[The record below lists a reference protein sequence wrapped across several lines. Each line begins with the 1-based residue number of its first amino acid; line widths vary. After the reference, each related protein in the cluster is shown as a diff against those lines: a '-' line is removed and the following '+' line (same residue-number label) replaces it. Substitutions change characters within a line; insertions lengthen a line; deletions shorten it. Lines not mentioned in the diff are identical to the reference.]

1 MTFKHKLS
9 CRLALLKDRRLAV
22 SLAVLAAAA
31 AFACEKP
38 LQVTDTGVTSLS
50 QLLVSPKVVTVQV
63 NQLTSFMA
71 VGLTSTGD
79 TVAATPVSWSVTG
92 GSITDTSSSGGRHYG
107 HYKAASAPGQYKV
120 IAADHSSNASD
131 TATVTVIPV
140 PVASVSVSPPSASV
154 LVGGTVSLVATTLD
168 SAGGVLTGRA
178 VTWSSSNTGIATVNG
193 SGVVTALAPGS
204 STMTATSEGKSGTA
218 SVAVSSVPVAS
229 VTVAP
234 ATASPPVGQTVQ
246 LTATP
251 QDASGNPLSGRVIT
265 WSSTSTTVATVSGS
279 GLVTARAA
287 GSATITATSEGQ
299 SGTAAITVPAPAPVA
314 SVSVSP
320 ATASVP
326 VGQTVQLTA
335 TPQDASGNPLSGRVI
350 TWSSSSTTVATVSGS
365 GLVTARAAGSATIT
379 ATSEG
384 QSGTAAITVPAPAP
398 VASVSVSPASATL
411 QIGQTVQL
419 TATPKDANGN
429 PLTGRTITWGS
440 SNTAVA
446 TVTGSGLVTGVVAGS
461 ATITATSEGQS
472 GTAAITVPA
481 PAPVASVSVNPAS
494 ASVQVGQTV
503 QLVAT
508 PKDASGNPLTGRTV
522 TWGSSNTAVATVTAS
537 GLVTGLVVGSATIT
551 ATSEGQSAS
560 SAITVTAP
568 AAGNIYYTAT
578 TGLDGNAGTLTS
590 PFKTIAKGASVLK
603 PGDKLYI
610 RGGTYV
616 ESLVNSVPSG
626 TSWTSPV
633 TLAAYPGETVVVQA
647 SGSVVVRINSSVGY
661 IIFDGLIFDAA
672 RQAGPVVYL
681 DNLYGSGTPHHIR
694 FQNGEIKN
702 AASSD
707 GALIEASYT
716 DPQPNYNEFINMKIH
731 DNGSSVLHHGIYMH
745 SSHNLVTGCDI
756 YNNSGFGVQIYH
768 DNAASGINTSYNTLS
783 GNKLHDNVAS
793 GAVLAGGVGN
803 LAYNNLIWNNRGG
816 ILVDYSASNTG
827 LYYNTIYAN
836 NAGGGVAGIRLGS
849 NVSASNTTIRDNIIF
864 GNSAGDI
871 TTYSATNTVADHN
884 IMGGIDPK
892 FRNTASFDFHLQL
905 GSPAIGAGVAVTGL
919 TADFD
924 GVARPQGSSY
934 DPGGYEYVP

>member
-9 CRLALLKDRRLAV
+9 CRLALLKDRKLAV
-22 SLAVLAAAA
+22 SLAVLVAAA

-265 WSSTSTTVATVSGS
+265 WSS
-279 GLVTARAA
+279 
-287 GSATITATSEGQ
+287 
-299 SGTAAITVPAPAPVA
+299 
-314 SVSVSP
+314 
-320 ATASVP
+320 
-326 VGQTVQLTA
+326 
-335 TPQDASGNPLSGRVI
+335 
-350 TWSSSSTTVATVSGS
+350 SSTTVATVSGS

-411 QIGQTVQL
+411 RIGQTVQL

-461 ATITATSEGQS
+461 ATITATREGQS
-472 GTAAITVPA
+472 GAEAITVPA

-508 PKDASGNPLTGRTV
+508 PKDANGNPLTGRTV

-578 TGLDGNAGTLTS
+578 TGLDANAGTLTS

-827 LYYNTIYAN
+827 IYYNTIYAN

-884 IMGGIDPK
+884 TMGGIDPK
-892 FRNTASFDFHLQL
+892 FRNTAGFDFHLQL
-905 GSPAIGAGVAVTGL
+905 GSPAVGAGVAVTGL

>member
-9 CRLALLKDRRLAV
+9 CRLALLKDRKLAV
-22 SLAVLAAAA
+22 SLAVLVAAA

-71 VGLTSTGD
+71 VGLTSAGD
-79 TVAATPVSWSVTG
+79 TVAATPVSWSATG

-120 IAADHSSNASD
+120 VAADHSSNASD

-204 STMTATSEGKSGTA
+204 STMTATSEGKTGTA

-234 ATASPPVGQTVQ
+234 ATASP
-246 LTATP
+246 
-251 QDASGNPLSGRVIT
+251 
-265 WSSTSTTVATVSGS
+265 
-279 GLVTARAA
+279 
-287 GSATITATSEGQ
+287 
-299 SGTAAITVPAPAPVA
+299 
-314 SVSVSP
+314 
-320 ATASVP
+320 P

-508 PKDASGNPLTGRTV
+508 PKDANGNPLTGRTV
-522 TWGSSNTAVATVTAS
+522 TWGSSNTAVTTVTAS

-661 IIFDGLIFDAA
+661 IVFDGLIFDAA
-672 RQAGPVVYL
+672 GHAGPVVYL

-702 AASSD
+702 AANSD
-707 GALIEASYT
+707 GVMIEASYT

-745 SSHNLVTGCDI
+745 SSHNLVAGCDI

-827 LYYNTIYAN
+827 VYYNTIYAN
-836 NAGGGVAGIRLGS
+836 NAGGGVAGIRLGA

-864 GNSAGDI
+864 GNTQGDI

-884 IMGGIDPK
+884 TMGGIDPK
-892 FRNTASFDFHLQL
+892 FRNTAGFDFHLQL
-905 GSPAIGAGVAVTGL
+905 GSPAVGAGVAVTGL

-934 DPGGYEYVP
+934 DAGGYEYVP

>member
-9 CRLALLKDRRLAV
+9 CRLALLKDRKLAV
-22 SLAVLAAAA
+22 SLAVLVAAA

-71 VGLTSTGD
+71 VGLTSAGD
-79 TVAATPVSWSVTG
+79 TVAATPVSWSATG

-120 IAADHSSNASD
+120 VAADHSSNASD

-204 STMTATSEGKSGTA
+204 STMTATSEGKTGTA

-234 ATASPPVGQTVQ
+234 ATASP
-246 LTATP
+246 
-251 QDASGNPLSGRVIT
+251 
-265 WSSTSTTVATVSGS
+265 
-279 GLVTARAA
+279 
-287 GSATITATSEGQ
+287 
-299 SGTAAITVPAPAPVA
+299 
-314 SVSVSP
+314 
-320 ATASVP
+320 P

-508 PKDASGNPLTGRTV
+508 PKDANGNPLTGRTV
-522 TWGSSNTAVATVTAS
+522 TWGSSNTAVTTVTAS

-578 TGLDGNAGTLTS
+578 TGLDANAGTLTS

-661 IIFDGLIFDAA
+661 IVFDGLIFDAA
-672 RQAGPVVYL
+672 GHAGPVVYL

-702 AASSD
+702 AANSD
-707 GALIEASYT
+707 GVMIEASYT

-745 SSHNLVTGCDI
+745 SSHNLVAGCDI

-827 LYYNTIYAN
+827 VYYNTIYAN
-836 NAGGGVAGIRLGS
+836 NAGGGVAGIRLGA

-864 GNSAGDI
+864 GNTQGDI

-884 IMGGIDPK
+884 TMGGIDPK
-892 FRNTASFDFHLQL
+892 FRNTAGFDFHLQL
-905 GSPAIGAGVAVTGL
+905 GSPAVGAGVAVTGL

-934 DPGGYEYVP
+934 DAGGYEYVP

>member
-71 VGLTSTGD
+71 VGLTSAGD
-79 TVAATPVSWSVTG
+79 TVAATPVSWSATG

-120 IAADHSSNASD
+120 VAADHSSNASD

-234 ATASPPVGQTVQ
+234 ATASP
-246 LTATP
+246 
-251 QDASGNPLSGRVIT
+251 
-265 WSSTSTTVATVSGS
+265 
-279 GLVTARAA
+279 
-287 GSATITATSEGQ
+287 
-299 SGTAAITVPAPAPVA
+299 
-314 SVSVSP
+314 
-320 ATASVP
+320 P

-508 PKDASGNPLTGRTV
+508 PKDANGNPLTGRTV
-522 TWGSSNTAVATVTAS
+522 TWGSSNTAVTTVTAS

-578 TGLDGNAGTLTS
+578 TGLDANAGTLTS

-661 IIFDGLIFDAA
+661 IVFDGLIFDAA
-672 RQAGPVVYL
+672 GHAGPVVYL

-702 AASSD
+702 AANSD
-707 GALIEASYT
+707 GVMIEASYT

-745 SSHNLVTGCDI
+745 SSHNLVAGCDI

-827 LYYNTIYAN
+827 VYYNTIYAN
-836 NAGGGVAGIRLGS
+836 NAGGGVAGIRLGA

-864 GNSAGDI
+864 GNTQGDI

-884 IMGGIDPK
+884 TMGGIDPK
-892 FRNTASFDFHLQL
+892 FRNTAGFDFHLQL
-905 GSPAIGAGVAVTGL
+905 GSPAVGAGVAVTGL

-934 DPGGYEYVP
+934 DAGGYEYVP

>member
-9 CRLALLKDRRLAV
+9 CRLALLKDRVVTIAALA
-22 SLAVLAAAA
+22 LTGAVL
-31 AFACEKP
+31 FACEKP
-38 LQVTDTGVTSLS
+38 VLTGTNTIGDTPASLI
-50 QLLVSPKVVTVQV
+50 VYPKT
-63 NQLTSFMA
+63 LTLHPNSTADFTAIGFM
-71 VGLTSTGD
+71 STGD
-79 TVAATPVSWSVTG
+79 SATVAVSWSVTSG
-92 GSITDTSSSGGRHYG
+92 TIDTSSTGKRHLA
-107 HYKAASAPGQYKV
+107 HYKAGSSPGQVKV
-120 IAADHSSNASD
+120 VAHGNPGSLTD
-131 TATVTVIPV
+131 TATVTVTPT
-140 PVASVSVSPPSASV
+140 PVATVTVAPPTST
-154 LVGGTVSLVATTLD
+154 LTVSATVQLQATTLD
-168 SAGGVLTGRA
+168 SASNVLSGRV
-178 VTWSSSNTGIATVNG
+178 VTWSSSNA
-193 SGVVTALAPGS
+193 A
-204 STMTATSEGKSGTA
+204 
-218 SVAVSSVPVAS
+218 
-229 VTVAP
+229 
-234 ATASPPVGQTVQ
+234 
-246 LTATP
+246 
-251 QDASGNPLSGRVIT
+251 
-265 WSSTSTTVATVSGS
+265 VATVSGT
-279 GLVTARAA
+279 GLVTAAGA

-299 SGTAAITVPAPAPVA
+299 SGTASVVVSTVPVA
-314 SVSVSP
+314 SVTVAP
-320 ATASVP
+320 ASATP
-326 VGQTVQLTA
+326 QIGQTVQLTA
-335 TPQDASGNPLSGRVI
+335 TPKDASGNPLSGRVI

-384 QSGTAAITVPAPAP
+384 QSGAAAVTVPAPAP

-429 PLTGRTITWGS
+429 PLSGRVITWS
-440 SNTAVA
+440 STDTTIAK
-446 TVTGSGLVTGVVAGS
+446 TSQSGLVTARAAGG

-508 PKDASGNPLTGRTV
+508 PKDANGNPLTGRTV
-522 TWGSSNTAVATVTAS
+522 TWGSSNTAVAAVTAS

-578 TGLDGNAGTLTS
+578 TGLDANAGTLTS
-590 PFKTIAKGASVLK
+590 PFRTIAKGASVLK

-647 SGSVVVRINSSVGY
+647 SGNVVVRINSSVSY
-661 IIFDGLIFDAA
+661 IVFDGLIFDAA
-672 RQAGPVVYL
+672 GHAGPVVYL

-702 AASSD
+702 AANSD
-707 GALIEASYT
+707 GVMIEASYT

-768 DNAASGINTSYNTLS
+768 DNAASGINTSYNTVS

-827 LYYNTIYAN
+827 VYNNTIYAN
-836 NAGGGVAGIRLGS
+836 NAGGGVAGIRLGA

-864 GNSAGDI
+864 GNTQGDI

-884 IMGGIDPK
+884 TMGGTDPM
-892 FRNTASFDFHLQL
+892 FRNTAALDFHLQL
-905 GSPAIGAGVAVTGL
+905 GSPAIGAGVAVAGVT
-919 TADFD
+919 TDFD

-934 DPGGYEYVP
+934 DAGGYEYVP

>member
-38 LQVTDTGVTSLS
+38 LQVTDTGVTALS

-265 WSSTSTTVATVSGS
+265 WSS
-279 GLVTARAA
+279 
-287 GSATITATSEGQ
+287 
-299 SGTAAITVPAPAPVA
+299 
-314 SVSVSP
+314 
-320 ATASVP
+320 
-326 VGQTVQLTA
+326 
-335 TPQDASGNPLSGRVI
+335 
-350 TWSSSSTTVATVSGS
+350 SSTTVATVSGS

-398 VASVSVSPASATL
+398 VASVSVRPSSATL
-411 QIGQTVQL
+411 RIGQTVQL

-508 PKDASGNPLTGRTV
+508 PKDANGNPLTGRTV

-702 AASSD
+702 AANSD
-707 GALIEASYT
+707 GVLIEASYT

-827 LYYNTIYAN
+827 IYYNTIYAN

-934 DPGGYEYVP
+934 DTGGYEYVP

>member
-38 LQVTDTGVTSLS
+38 LQVTDTGVTALS

-234 ATASPPVGQTVQ
+234 ATASP
-246 LTATP
+246 
-251 QDASGNPLSGRVIT
+251 
-265 WSSTSTTVATVSGS
+265 
-279 GLVTARAA
+279 
-287 GSATITATSEGQ
+287 
-299 SGTAAITVPAPAPVA
+299 
-314 SVSVSP
+314 
-320 ATASVP
+320 P

-702 AASSD
+702 AANSD
-707 GALIEASYT
+707 GVLIEASYT

-827 LYYNTIYAN
+827 IYYNTIYAN

-934 DPGGYEYVP
+934 DTGGYEYVP

>member
-265 WSSTSTTVATVSGS
+265 WSS
-279 GLVTARAA
+279 
-287 GSATITATSEGQ
+287 
-299 SGTAAITVPAPAPVA
+299 
-314 SVSVSP
+314 
-320 ATASVP
+320 
-326 VGQTVQLTA
+326 
-335 TPQDASGNPLSGRVI
+335 
-350 TWSSSSTTVATVSGS
+350 SSTTVATVSGS

-578 TGLDGNAGTLTS
+578 TGLDANAGTLTS

-793 GAVLAGGVGN
+793 GTVLAGGVGN

-934 DPGGYEYVP
+934 DAGGYEYVP

>member
-265 WSSTSTTVATVSGS
+265 WSS
-279 GLVTARAA
+279 
-287 GSATITATSEGQ
+287 
-299 SGTAAITVPAPAPVA
+299 
-314 SVSVSP
+314 
-320 ATASVP
+320 
-326 VGQTVQLTA
+326 
-335 TPQDASGNPLSGRVI
+335 
-350 TWSSSSTTVATVSGS
+350 SSTTVATVSGS

-508 PKDASGNPLTGRTV
+508 PKDANGNPLTGRTV

-884 IMGGIDPK
+884 TMGGIDPK
-892 FRNTASFDFHLQL
+892 FRNTASFDFHLQV

-924 GVARPQGSSY
+924 GVARPLGSSY
-934 DPGGYEYVP
+934 DTGGYEYVP